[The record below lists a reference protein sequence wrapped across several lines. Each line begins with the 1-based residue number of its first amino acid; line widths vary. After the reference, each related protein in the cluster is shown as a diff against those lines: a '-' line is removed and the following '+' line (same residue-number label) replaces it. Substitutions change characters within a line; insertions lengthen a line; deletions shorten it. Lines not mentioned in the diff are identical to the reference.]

1 MINEAKLIENLEQA
15 KKLKEISGAKLVLA
29 LKCFSTWGVFNI
41 IKPYLDGTTS
51 SGPYEVKLGYE
62 TFGGET
68 HAYSV
73 GYSEEDVRED
83 RALLERYARA
93 YFELRQ
99 RKGVTLQLAHEHLRD
114 PNRFGMMMVK
124 VEAREYRLKEI
135 IQELE
140 QAKSQSP
147 VNSAKP
153 DN

>member
-1 MINEAKLIENLEQA
+1 MQKSELKTPYFMINEAKLIENLEQA

-73 GYSEEDVRED
+73 GYSEEDVREVAD
-83 RALLERYARA
+83 ICDKLIFNSHSQLSAYRHIVENKASIGLRLNPGVSYAG
-93 YFELRQ
+93 
-99 RKGVTLQLAHEHLRD
+99 KT
-114 PNRFGMMMVK
+114 
-124 VEAREYRLKEI
+124 
-135 IQELE
+135 
-140 QAKSQSP
+140 
-147 VNSAKP
+147 
-153 DN
+153 